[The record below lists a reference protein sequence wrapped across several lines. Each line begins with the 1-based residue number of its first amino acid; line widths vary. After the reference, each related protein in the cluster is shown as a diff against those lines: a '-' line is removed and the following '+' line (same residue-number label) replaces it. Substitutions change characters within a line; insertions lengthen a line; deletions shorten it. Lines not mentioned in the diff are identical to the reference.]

1 MNEHGPDTA
10 SSRGHIPPHRPLVA
24 IAASAPP
31 LAPGR
36 VAILLGLGV
45 VLTGFSPRQ
54 SDQARKPLLQYLMVG
69 TKRIA
74 FESPE
79 GGTARFRYVDQALGV
94 ARRPGAARDERP
106 MSACYRP
113 TPDSLAGPVT
123 LLFESDEMG
132 NPEDLTEFEVIPAGT
147 RPEVE
152 RGCARLAVAAGAIVT
167 DRGIRLGLTRA
178 DVTRLLGAPIR
189 DRDDV
194 AEFELTTERTV
205 RTGGAVDRYDLF
217 SSITVTF
224 RDGRV
229 VAFSGALGDTD

>member
-1 MNEHGPDTA
+1 MPSRSPRTA
-10 SSRGHIPPHRPLVA
+10 V
-24 IAASAPP
+24 
-31 LAPGR
+31 
-36 VAILLGLGV
+36 VCVVLGLGV
-45 VLTGFSPRQ
+45 GLTTGLAGRRTQQP
-54 SDQARKPLLQYLMVG
+54 AKPLLLYLMVG
-69 TKRIA
+69 AKRVA

-79 GGTARFRYVDQALGV
+79 GTVARFRYVDQALGR
-94 ARRPGAARDERP
+94 ARRPGAARDGKP

-132 NPEDLTEFEVIPAGT
+132 NPEDLTEFEVIPVGS

-152 RGCARLAVAAGAIVT
+152 RGCVKIAVAAGAIVT

-178 DVTRLLGAPIR
+178 AVMRLLGTPVR

-194 AEFELTTERTV
+194 AEFELTTERVV
-205 RTGGAVDRYDLF
+205 RTSGTEDRYDVF
-217 SSITVTF
+217 SSITITF

-229 VAFSGALGDTD
+229 IAFSGAVGDTD

>member
-1 MNEHGPDTA
+1 MAFGQGT
-10 SSRGHIPPHRPLVA
+10 
-24 IAASAPP
+24 SAP
-31 LAPGR
+31 LIRYLQVG
-36 VAILLGLGV
+36 
-45 VLTGFSPRQ
+45 
-54 SDQARKPLLQYLMVG
+54 AR
-69 TKRIA
+69 RIA

-79 GGTARFRYVDQALGV
+79 GTVARFRYVDQALGR
-94 ARRPGAARDERP
+94 ARRPSAAADGRP

-113 TPDSLAGPVT
+113 IADSVAGPVT

-132 NPEDLTEFEVIPAGT
+132 NPEDLTEFELVPAGS

-152 RGCARLAVAAGAIVT
+152 RGCVRINVPAAAIVT

-178 DVTRLLGAPIR
+178 AVIKLLGQPGR
-189 DRDDV
+189 DHDDV
-194 AEFELTTERTV
+194 AEFEQVTERIV

-217 SSITVTF
+217 SAITVTF